1 MSDFDD
7 EEGVDE
13 PVLYDDDE
21 EDDADE
27 EKVPENP
34 LTEEVLAESLSLLCK
49 TGNGL
54 AHAYVRLDVHD
65 RDMTDISIL
74 NCFIHLRYVDISGNQ
89 LKDISSLS
97 CLTHLL
103 TLKADKNQL
112 TSARLDKLPYLQIAN
127 FANNKIEDTKGIE
140 HPLLET
146 LNLSFNNIYEVT
158 DFDPAALSRLTTL
171 ELRNNKLIT
180 TNGIGTLPNLQN
192 LYLAANSLKFL
203 ENLDRMQHL
212 VSIHLRD
219 NQIEK
224 LDGFSANMKFVQYLN
239 FRGNNISD
247 IKEVQKLKCLPLL
260 RALVLME
267 NPVADE
273 DDYRIEV
280 LISLRRL
287 ERLDKDD
294 YTEDERQE
302 AEEIHEQRRQ
312 EAALADNT
320 MEVIAD
326 EDD

>member
-13 PVLYDDDE
+13 PVLEDDE
-21 EDDADE
+21 EDNDPEE

-54 AHAYVRLDVHD
+54 AHAYVRLDIHD
-65 RDMTDISIL
+65 RDITDINIL
-74 NCFIHLRYVDISGNQ
+74 NCFIHLRYLDISGNR

-97 CLTHLL
+97 SLTHLL
-103 TLKADKNQL
+103 TLKADKNELASAQL
-112 TSARLDKLPYLQIAN
+112 EKLPYLQIAN
-127 FANNKIEDTKGIE
+127 FANNKIVDIKGIE
-140 HPLLET
+140 HPLLES

-158 DFDPAALSRLTTL
+158 DLDPSALPRMTTL
-171 ELRNNKLIT
+171 ELRNNRLIT
-180 TNGIGTLPNLQN
+180 TNGIGVLSNLQK

-219 NQIEK
+219 NQLEK
-224 LDGFSANMKFVQYLN
+224 LDGFSANMKLLQYLN
-239 FRGNNISD
+239 LRGNNISD
-247 IKEVQKLKCLPLL
+247 IKEVEKLKCLPLL

-267 NPVADE
+267 NPVADD

-280 LISLRRL
+280 LITLRRL
-287 ERLDKDD
+287 ERLDKDE

-312 EAALADNT
+312 EAALANNT

-326 EDD
+326 DDD